1 MRPARLN
8 LPAFC
13 FCGDLQHLVKK
24 DGRYT
29 CEPFEFAIASLDE
42 VFVFHLGI
50 VNFQD
55 IFARGLLSN
64 IPGIVRPNLVSENML
79 STQKYDV
86 FISHS
91 SEDKDEVARPLAEAL
106 QKLGLKVW
114 YDEFTLKIGD
124 SLRRSID
131 NGLAN
136 SQIGLVILSPSFVK
150 KDWTNHELDGI
161 ITRSMNNQ
169 QLLLPIWHRISKE
182 EVINYS
188 PSLADKLARNTA
200 THTIAEIAS
209 EISEFFKRKD

>member
-1 MRPARLN
+1 
-8 LPAFC
+8 
-13 FCGDLQHLVKK
+13 
-24 DGRYT
+24 
-29 CEPFEFAIASLDE
+29 
-42 VFVFHLGI
+42 
-50 VNFQD
+50 
-55 IFARGLLSN
+55 
-64 IPGIVRPNLVSENML
+64 ML